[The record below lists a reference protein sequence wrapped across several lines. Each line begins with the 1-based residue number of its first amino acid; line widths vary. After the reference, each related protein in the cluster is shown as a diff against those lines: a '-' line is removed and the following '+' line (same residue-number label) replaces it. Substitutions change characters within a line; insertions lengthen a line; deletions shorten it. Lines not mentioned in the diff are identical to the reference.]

1 MNYQQGQASRYAVN
15 DDEGPENGRPSAAGG
30 RAAGDAASAEEG
42 VQHGSS
48 HDAQLF
54 SPQECL
60 KDCHQMLRRLNGV
73 LPSSTGGD
81 SDESMGVVL
90 FSLFTRSF
98 ARPLWPIDLYLCLCT
113 YVGTCS
119 THA

>member
-15 DDEGPENGRPSAAGG
+15 DDEGPENGRRADGG
-30 RAAGDAASAEEG
+30 RAAGDAASAEEEG
-42 VQHGSS
+42 VQPGSS

-90 FSLFTRSF
+90 SLFTRSL
-98 ARPLWPIDLYLCLCT
+98 ARPLWPIDLYFCLCT

-119 THA
+119 TRA